1 MAMPAPP
8 TPPAER
14 HGWAIKQRGE
24 AGKVSAEL
32 MTWSEGELADDEAR
46 APFAAAA
53 ASRAHRH
60 REHARAGSRNG
71 LTLTRLAPPAR
82 WTCA

>member
-24 AGKVSAEL
+24 GGKVSAEL
-32 MTWSEGELADDEAR
+32 MTWTEGELADDEAR
-46 APFAAAA
+46 ARSSSDI
-53 ASRAHRH
+53 AS
-60 REHARAGSRNG
+60 ARASASPGV
-71 LTLTRLAPPAR
+71 TR
-82 WTCA
+82 

>member
-24 AGKVSAEL
+24 DGKVSAEL
-32 MTWSEGELADDEAR
+32 MTWTEGELADDEAR
-46 APFAAAA
+46 ARRSCCDTASASASASRRTRGERELAAA
-53 ASRAHRH
+53 ASP
-60 REHARAGSRNG
+60 GVVK
-71 LTLTRLAPPAR
+71 P
-82 WTCA
+82 